1 METTTTLS
9 HVLDVDEEKCVN
21 CHKCI
26 SVCPIKYCNDGSG
39 DTVKVINDMCLA
51 CGACIKACTHDA
63 RNYRDDI
70 SEFVDAVHNKTKM
83 VAVVAPAIAANF
95 PNHYLKINS
104 FLKDLGIDAIFDVSF
119 GAELT
124 VKSYVDHL
132 KTNKPKA
139 IISQPCPAIVTF
151 IQIYRPDLIPYLAP
165 SDSPMMHTMKMI
177 LNYYPQYSHHK
188 IVVISPCVAKRREFD
203 EVGIGDYNVTI
214 KSLKKLLDDND
225 IDLLQYADTDYD
237 NPPAE
242 RAVLF
247 STPGGLLR
255 TAEREVPTI
264 GQVSRKIE
272 GREVIY
278 PYLEML
284 NQQIKAG
291 YAPVLI
297 DCLNCHAGCNAG
309 PGTLNL
315 DKHPD
320 EIEFHV
326 EKRNKEAQKK
336 YSSPKKVDKLLDKF
350 WKRET
355 YKRTYKDLSGNNSIN
370 IPTEMELNGL
380 YVQMQK
386 LKEEDFYNCAFCG
399 YDTCER
405 MAVAIHNGLN
415 KKENCYHFKSNVI
428 TGLAESVKTTSD
440 VLHQQSEKVKSF
452 IIQMQRVTLFL
463 KTEFNG
469 LLDTVNSN
477 NGKLNEFDKI
487 ANSISSIAKQT
498 NILSLNA
505 AIEAA
510 RAGDLGKGFS
520 VVAAEVRQLAE
531 SSGNESEKIRPYLQ
545 EIALLFS
552 VIKSKINDASSKF
565 EASTQLNNEMSESL
579 ESISNMIVELNQKT
593 GLFVDQTHHILE
605 KNVN

>member
-1 METTTTLS
+1 MKNTITLS

-39 DTVKVINDMCLA
+39 ETVKVINDMCLA

-70 SEFVDAVHNKTKM
+70 SQFIDAIRNKTRM
-83 VAVVAPAIAANF
+83 VAVVAPAIASNF
-95 PNHYLKINS
+95 PNQYLKINS
-104 FLKDLGIDAIFDVSF
+104 FLKELGIEAIFDVSF

-124 VKSYVDHL
+124 IKSYVDHL
-132 KTNKPKA
+132 KNNKPRS
-139 IISQPCPAIVTF
+139 IISQPCPAIVTY
-151 IQIYRPDLIPYLAP
+151 IQIYKPDLIPYLAP
-165 SDSPMMHTMKMI
+165 TDSPMMHTMKMI
-177 LNYYPQYSHHK
+177 RNYYPQYAHHK
-188 IVVISPCVAKRREFD
+188 IAVISPCVAKRREFD

-214 KSLKKLLDDND
+214 KSLKKLIDDND
-225 IDLLQYADTDYD
+225 IDLLQFQDTEYD

-264 GQVSRKIE
+264 GQISRKIE

-278 PYLEML
+278 PYLETL
-284 NQQIKAG
+284 NKQIKAG
-291 YAPVLI
+291 YAPVLV
-297 DCLNCHAGCNAG
+297 DCLNCHAGCNGG
-309 PGTLNL
+309 PGTLNE

-326 EKRNKEAQKK
+326 EKRNREAQRK
-336 YSSPKKVDKLLDKF
+336 YTSPKKVDKMLNSY

-355 YKRTYKDLSGNNSIN
+355 YARSYKDLSANNRVI
-370 IPTEMELNGL
+370 IPSEKELSGL
-380 YVQMQK
+380 YIEMQK

-415 KKENCYHFKSNVI
+415 RKENCYHFKTNVI
-428 TGLAESVKTTSD
+428 SGLAISVKTTSD
-440 VLHQQSEKVKSF
+440 ILQQQSEKVKSF

-463 KTEFNG
+463 KTEFND
-469 LLDTVNSN
+469 LLQTVNSN
-477 NGKLNEFDKI
+477 NSKLNEFDRI
-487 ANSISSIAKQT
+487 AHSISSIARQT

-510 RAGDLGKGFS
+510 RAGDLGRGFS
-520 VVAAEVRQLAE
+520 VVATEVKHLAE
-531 SSGNESEKIRPYLQ
+531 SSGNESEKIKPYLQ

-552 VIKSKINDASSKF
+552 DIKSKINDASTKF
-565 EASTQLNNEMSESL
+565 EASNQLNNEMSESL
-579 ESISNMIVELNQKT
+579 ETISDMIVELNQKT
-593 GLFVDQTHHILE
+593 GLFVNETHNIYNE
-605 KNVN
+605 